1 MIISPPLQSNED
13 ILEDMNQDDLVFFQM
28 MATMAFNTND
38 LYNSHEME
46 EGGGQF
52 VDLNVGV

>member
-1 MIISPPLQSNED
+1 M
-13 ILEDMNQDDLVFFQM
+13 EDMNQDDLVFFQM